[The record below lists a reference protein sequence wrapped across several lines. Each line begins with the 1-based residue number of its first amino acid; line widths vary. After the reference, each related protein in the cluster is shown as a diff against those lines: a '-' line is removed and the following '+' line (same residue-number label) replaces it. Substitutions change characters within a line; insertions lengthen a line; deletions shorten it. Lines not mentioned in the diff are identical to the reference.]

1 MSVKLIVKSMPS
13 IICSTKKLYIVPA
26 KVDAKICL
34 FNQAIDCSS
43 SSPPLSPT
51 LLFSSQVLKNLALL
65 KSLNLHQIS
74 LQQIEKSFLRLLVLL
89 HALILVVLV
98 LIVLLLLLLLLLLVL
113 VLLLL
118 LLLLLFVL
126 LVLLLVLLLLLLLLF
141 PPNYQLIYFNRAVC

>member
-1 MSVKLIVKSMPS
+1 MSVKPIVRSMPS
-13 IICSTKKLYIVPA
+13 IICSTKNFMWCPQKWMPKSVYSTKL
-26 KVDAKICL
+26 
-34 FNQAIDCSS
+34 DCSS

-51 LLFSSQVLKNLALL
+51 LLFSSQNLKNLALL

-98 LIVLLLLLLLLLLVL
+98 LVLIVLV
-113 VLLLL
+113 

-126 LVLLLVLLLLLLLLF
+126 LVLVLVLVLLLLLLPLLTLSSQF
-141 PPNYQLIYFNRAVC
+141 PTNLLQPSSNP